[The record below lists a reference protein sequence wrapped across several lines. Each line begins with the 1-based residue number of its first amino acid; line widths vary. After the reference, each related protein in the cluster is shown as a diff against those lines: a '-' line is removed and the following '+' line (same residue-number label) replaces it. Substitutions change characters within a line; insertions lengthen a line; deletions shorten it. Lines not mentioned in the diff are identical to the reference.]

1 MSTWNVIMADDHAIL
16 LDGLAALVDRQEDLQ
31 VIGTASNG
39 TDALTLLER
48 YPETQL
54 LITDHS
60 MPGMSGLELVT
71 TVRKRYPDTR
81 IIVLT
86 MHDELHLYL
95 EMEKIGIDGYVL
107 KKDSQIEL
115 LEAIQAI
122 RNLQG
127 YISPA
132 LRPVIRKAASEPE
145 GTRTLSRREKEIL
158 GLIVKEYTNQQIAET
173 LFISEFTVETH
184 RKNIFRKTGANS
196 LVGLVNFAHAN
207 GLIPSAGSPE

>member
-16 LDGLAALVDRQEDLQ
+16 LDGLSALVDRQEDLH
-31 VIGTASNG
+31 VVGTASDG
-39 TDALTLLER
+39 AGALELLAAH
-48 YPETQL
+48 PDTQL

-71 TVRKRYPDTR
+71 QVRKRYPDVK

-95 EMEKIGIDGYVL
+95 EMEKAGVDGYVL

-122 RNLQG
+122 RNLAG

-145 GTRTLSRREKEIL
+145 SPKTLSRREKEIL
-158 GLIVKEYTNQQIAET
+158 ALIVKEYTNQQIAEA

-207 GLIPSAGSPE
+207 GLIP

>member
-1 MSTWNVIMADDHAIL
+1 MSTWDVIMADDHAIL

-39 TDALTLLER
+39 TEALALLER
-48 YPETQL
+48 HPRTHL

-60 MPGMSGLELVT
+60 MPGMSGLELVK

-95 EMEKIGIDGYVL
+95 EMEKVGVDGYVL

-122 RNLQG
+122 RNLSG

-132 LRPVIRKAASEPE
+132 LRPVIRKAASEPD
-145 GTRTLSRREKEIL
+145 GTQTLSRREKEIL

-207 GLIPSAGSPE
+207 GLIPSVD